1 MHDQDDHHRRKWRPF
16 TGLRNNFLAGL
27 VVVAPIAVTM
37 WLIWTFVGW
46 IDSWV
51 LPFVPAAYQP
61 NALIDWLFGDSA
73 WFKMLFGEDV
83 RVNVRGLGV
92 VVFLIFTVLV
102 GWITKGLI
110 GRSFLSWG
118 EGLVDRM
125 PVVRSLYNGLKQ
137 IAETVFSQSTD
148 TKFDK
153 ACLVEYP
160 RKGIW
165 AIAFIST
172 KAKGEVDMRIP
183 VDEDIISVFLP
194 TTPNP
199 TSGFLLFVP
208 RHSVIELD
216 MSVEDAAKLVISAGW
231 SIRIRKIPASRLKHP
246 APNDHRPC
254 SDRICHRLFAD
265 PCDRRAERF
274 CAAAGVDEAACFL
287 VVPVLCRVGRTSDRG
302 GRRWIWC
309 LGRGDAVVAHRHG
322 IGRSCL
328 PDHLWPDALHGRVER
343 QLRDGNRG
351 VNRAGLWGHLGHR
364 RSLHL
369 GPTRMS
375 IWTRWA

>member
-1 MHDQDDHHRRKWRPF
+1 MTEQDDHHRRKWRPF

-27 VVVAPIAVTM
+27 VVVVPIAVTM
-37 WLIWTFVGW
+37 WMIWTFVGW

-51 LPFVPAAYQP
+51 LPFVPARYHP
-61 NALIDWLFGDSA
+61 DALIDLFFGDSS
-73 WFKMLFGEDV
+73 WFKWIFGEDV

-92 VVFLIFTVLV
+92 VVFLLFTIIV

-110 GRSFLSWG
+110 GRSFLIWG

-125 PVVRSLYNGLKQ
+125 PVVRSLYNGIKQ
-137 IAETVFSQSTD
+137 IAETVFSQSSE

-172 KAKGEVDMRIP
+172 KAKGEIDARIP

-216 MSVEDAAKLVISAGW
+216 MSVEDSAKLVISAG
-231 SIRIRKIPASRLKHP
+231 LVY
-246 APNDHRPC
+246 PN
-254 SDRICHRLFAD
+254 AKD
-265 PCDRRAERF
+265 PSQPPES
-274 CAAAGVDEAACFL
+274 
-287 VVPVLCRVGRTSDRG
+287 T
-302 GRRWIWC
+302 
-309 LGRGDAVVAHRHG
+309 
-322 IGRSCL
+322 
-328 PDHLWPDALHGRVER
+328 
-343 QLRDGNRG
+343 
-351 VNRAGLWGHLGHR
+351 
-364 RSLHL
+364 
-369 GPTRMS
+369 TK
-375 IWTRWA
+375 